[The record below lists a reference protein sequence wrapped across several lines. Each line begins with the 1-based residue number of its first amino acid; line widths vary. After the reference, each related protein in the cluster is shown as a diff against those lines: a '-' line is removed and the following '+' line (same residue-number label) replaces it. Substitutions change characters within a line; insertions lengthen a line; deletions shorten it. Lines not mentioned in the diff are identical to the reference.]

1 MPGIGKL
8 EQFTGSPFLRVRRRG
23 GRPEG
28 CSRQWGGRSS
38 VEQAAPAV
46 HCRRLGHN
54 PAFRAPPLGAHACAR
69 RPGSLRSA
77 AAATARDA
85 CARSAR
91 ARLYRTNACTR
102 TCWDPLSSLG
112 PLAWSPSACAPRA
125 PRQRRL
131 SPASRRQRL
140 LLRHADPRLRRA
152 PARLLAPRGARASA
166 LSRPAPEPGAASSTP
181 VCAPCTTALRLKPPP
196 PEPA

>member
-1 MPGIGKL
+1 MELRGV
-8 EQFTGSPFLRVRRRG
+8 GSSGRAFRRLHLTEPHA
-23 GRPEG
+23 PEPLSACAYA
-28 CSRQWGGRSS
+28 CSRAS
-38 VEQAAPAV
+38 
-46 HCRRLGHN
+46 
-54 PAFRAPPLGAHACAR
+54 AR
-69 RPGSLRSA
+69 
-77 AAATARDA
+77 
-85 CARSAR
+85 ARSAQ
-91 ARLYRTNACTR
+91 ARLYRTSACTR
-102 TCWDPLSSLG
+102 TCRDPLCSLG

-181 VCAPCTTALRLKPPP
+181 VCASCTTALRLEPPP